1 MRDTDEYDTG
11 KDHGQQFQEGA
22 GTLWGWGKKGWTAT
36 LDVVAEGG
44 SWLLDS
50 KAGKYV
56 RGFAKGAVQ
65 GTPVGEVVDAG
76 SEFAHKLQEGDP
88 ELRQK
93 YLGTDENGRAVFEDT
108 EDTPSTAEPTPTK
121 APEEEQ
127 EETDSTPPTK
137 ASEEEQE
144 ETDSTPTPT
153 KTPEK
158 PKPKTSTP
166 PKTSRLPKDTRG
178 DAIQITY
185 RNPDGT
191 DGKIFLNADQVKM
204 VRSFARGEF
213 DAENGFKLKVLE
225 DSGESLSSL
234 YYEPDEVVGGDY
246 RRKGDTAKHRLSFA
260 NTAFTL
266 TNSQYHAALKKIN
279 ELDRASGRVDPVLES
294 ALPRYKK
301 TAPTQT
307 DKPVETRTFTP
318 HTPHQDGLKVN
329 FIIPGT
335 DTNSMVVLSADQVAA
350 IRSFVKGKRDV
361 NGGYKLWV
369 TANSGEPFSPLYYQ
383 LNKQGNAYVRIGED
397 PSSVAV
403 APSVST
409 FKLNETQFHA
419 AVLGIFKADAE
430 RGYIDPD
437 LKKLVDAMT
446 PKDNGGKPGQQGP
459 QAGQVVYG
467 PNGQPIGVTGTQTT
481 PQGGQVVYGPNG
493 QPIGVTSGKQ
503 TGQQGQVVY
512 GPNGQPIGVT
522 GGQVGG
528 GVIGPNGQVLPA
540 TTTESD
546 AKNFFLSAGNWV
558 NNAFNSLGNMIPI
571 SLISN
576 FIKMIGNCIG
586 GLLKTIGY
594 VLEGEWG
601 KAGTELF
608 GWIKDAAIV
617 GGVAYGAYFL
627 KKKIS
632 NYFKDDEKT
641 STSSSSSNSS
651 STNSSTNT
659 NTDLSDLLAGIL
671 NNSNNS
677 SGSSSTDD
685 ANKDV
690 YVGLNHSSNG
700 QVAGTVTTH
709 TDASG
714 TTQRLLD
721 TSDRFLLA
729 GELRDPN
736 SDGTLW
742 RVKVDKTK

>member
-1 MRDTDEYDTG
+1 MRDTDEKYNAGREAGNKVQGVIGTG
-11 KDHGQQFQEGA
+11 AEYLG
-22 GTLWGWGKKGWTAT
+22 KGWRWLIGGAAKVGKAAIESDAGQATIGFGRGLVDDTWVGDKIDTAEAVIDT
-36 LDVVAEGG
+36 AKREG
-44 SWLLDS
+44 
-50 KAGKYV
+50 KAV
-56 RGFAKGAVQ
+56 LRERGMP
-65 GTPVGEVVDAG
+65 TVGEDGRLV
-76 SEFAHKLQEGDP
+76 
-88 ELRQK
+88 
-93 YLGTDENGRAVFEDT
+93 YENK
-108 EDTPSTAEPTPTK
+108 DTPAPTK
-121 APEEEQ
+121 AP
-127 EETDSTPPTK
+127 
-137 ASEEEQE
+137 EEEQE

-166 PKTSRLPKDTRG
+166 PKTSRQPEDTRG

-301 TAPTQT
+301 TGPTQT

-361 NGGYKLWV
+361 HGGYKLWV

-383 LNKQGNAYVRIGED
+383 LNKQGNACVRIGED

-446 PKDNGGKPGQQGP
+446 PKTNVGKPGQQGP

-632 NYFKDDEKT
+632 NYFKDDENT

-685 ANKDV
+685 TNTDKDV

-700 QVAGTVTTH
+700 QVAGTVTTY

-729 GELRDPN
+729 GELRDPD